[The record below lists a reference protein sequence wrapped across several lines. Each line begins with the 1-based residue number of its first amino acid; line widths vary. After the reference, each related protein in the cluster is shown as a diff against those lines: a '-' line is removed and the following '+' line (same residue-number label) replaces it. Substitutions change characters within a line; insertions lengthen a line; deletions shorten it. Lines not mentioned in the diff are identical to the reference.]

1 MRIRRAGIFIP
12 TALCSGC
19 SGWQSMMVAKGP
31 SAEAIG
37 DLFLIFLVI
46 LAAVWVAVA
55 VMLMLAVWR
64 KHEARPDPLPINN
77 GWERRTTS
85 VVGAAGVL
93 TGVIL
98 VILTGLSYAGQK
110 SVLAPKDAPL
120 TIEVTAHQWWWEAT
134 YVASD
139 PSQIIK
145 TANEFMVPV
154 GRPVLLQLKSPDV
167 IHSFWV
173 PNLSGKQD
181 LVPGRVN
188 LLRIEA
194 STPGTFRGQ
203 CAEFCGWQHAHMG
216 MIVSA
221 VDQAS
226 FERWQAQQRGS
237 RADPSSESARRGEQV
252 FLSSSCVMCHTI
264 RGTPA
269 ASNVGP
275 DLTHVAS
282 RQTIGAATLTFSK
295 ETLAGWIN
303 DPHAFKPG
311 VRMPRADLDAGQ
323 MSDLVNYLSG
333 LK

>member
-12 TALCSGC
+12 AALCSGC

-110 SVLAPKDAPL
+110 SVLAAKEAPL

-173 PNLSGKQD
+173 KEWRLKQD
-181 LVPGRVN
+181 LVPGMFTH
-188 LLRIEA
+188 IYY
-194 STPGTFRGQ
+194 TPDTTG
-203 CAEFCGWQHAHMG
+203 EF
-216 MIVSA
+216 
-221 VDQAS
+221 
-226 FERWQAQQRGS
+226 
-237 RADPSSESARRGEQV
+237 
-252 FLSSSCVMCHTI
+252 
-264 RGTPA
+264 
-269 ASNVGP
+269 
-275 DLTHVAS
+275 
-282 RQTIGAATLTFSK
+282 
-295 ETLAGWIN
+295 TLACNQACGLSHTTMYAKVRVVTPEEYTAWVEEQ
-303 DPHAFKPG
+303 ALAQG
-311 VRMPRADLDAGQ
+311 VAPAMAAMKADTSADLQTA
-323 MSDLVNYLSG
+323 S
-333 LK
+333 K